1 MHYTETQDTSVL
13 RIVSTVIGKPY
24 WLPVS
29 LLDRLE
35 GRSIM
40 IQAIR
45 SIFGENVRTDEP
57 RIMID
62 GLEFTFAG
70 VRAIVAN
77 LRARNEELELSCQ
90 RWSNKAFALTKENDR
105 LRKESLS
112 WVNDWIKS
120 DAQRVDIKRA

>member
-1 MHYTETQDTSVL
+1 M
-13 RIVSTVIGKPY
+13 
-24 WLPVS
+24 LPVS

-35 GRSIM
+35 GRSTM